1 MFSYTQRHGTAG
13 DARTLVVLLHG
24 YDQDEHLFD
33 TLLTRLP
40 QENVDYVCVRAPHSL
55 GRDAYCW
62 FPLIT
67 APEFSLGPVIDV
79 CDELIEWLAGH
90 RTRYDRIVLAG
101 FSQGAEAASSV
112 LRHRPDLVD
121 GLVMLSG
128 ILIDLPDPYFRDAL
142 LTDRTVPTFFGTDE
156 HDGVLPQELLTYA
169 AGWLDRHAAPQFHS
183 YPGMGHRIGVTEAED
198 LARFLM
204 NLAETPDAS
213 VARPAATADET
224 QTDKA
229 GR

>member
-1 MFSYTQRHGTAG
+1 MFAHTQRHGTAG
-13 DARTLVVLLHG
+13 DARTLTVLLHG

-67 APEFSLGPVIDV
+67 APEFSMAPVIDV
-79 CDELIEWLAGH
+79 CSELIAWLAGQ

-101 FSQGAEAASSV
+101 FSQGAEVASSV

-128 ILIDLPDPYFRDAL
+128 VLIDLPDPYFRDAL
-142 LTDRTVPTFFGTDE
+142 LTDRTLPTFFGTDQ
-156 HDGVLPQELLTYA
+156 HDGVLPQHLLTYST
-169 AGWLDRHAAPQFHS
+169 GWLDRHTAPHFHC
-183 YPGMGHRIGVTEAED
+183 YPGMGHRIGGTEAED
-198 LARFLM
+198 LARFLT
-204 NLAETPDAS
+204 NLAGTPDTG
-213 VARPAATADET
+213 VARPAATADES